1 MTSVPTPARQALCRP
16 RMKCYAKRFTDQ
28 LDRQISLA
36 AISSTFKPKD
46 GELRGDGQWEG
57 DLILGARRARDRH
70 AGERMTRFI
79 VLMHMPA
86 RKAYVATSAVAGA
99 LNAIP
104 PGPCARPGPM
114 TRARRGLVMRAWRG
128 RSARAS
134 SLPIHTHPG
143 SAVPTR
149 TPTVF
154 CGSMSRRDALVGV
167 RPK

>member
-1 MTSVPTPARQALCRP
+1 MPNALQINSTDKYHLQQYQARLSRRTVNCAAMANGRATLSSVPGAH
-16 RMKCYAKRFTDQ
+16 
-28 LDRQISLA
+28 
-36 AISSTFKPKD
+36 AIGT
-46 GELRGDGQWEG
+46 RV
-57 DLILGARRARDRH
+57 
-70 AGERMTRFI
+70 ERMIRFI
-79 VLMHMPA
+79 VLMLMPA

-114 TRARRGLVMRAWRG
+114 TRARSGLVMRAWRG
-128 RSARAS
+128 QSARAS

-143 SAVPTR
+143 SAAPTR